1 MIMNLTREVSVDQFL
16 SLMTRDTAWQLEI
29 VPDRRR
35 YKLAV
40 WSQHEITPRY
50 FETPDLLDLSETEFR
65 VLTAGLQDITERGEY
80 AKPQPDA
87 APGGGSEEAPE
98 WEHSEGR
105 SWEWENESRDGLL

>member
-1 MIMNLTREVSVDQFL
+1 MIMNLTTEVSVDEFL
-16 SLMTRDTAWQLEI
+16 SLMTRDAAWQLEI

-35 YKLAV
+35 YKLSV

-80 AKPQPDA
+80 AKSQPDA
-87 APGGGSEEAPE
+87 APGAGSEEAPE
-98 WEHSEGR
+98 RLHPERWGGIR
-105 SWEWENESRDGLL
+105 QDESRDGVL